1 MNVYPGSTKPAVQS
15 SYQHRPTTT
24 SSHPSWSFLDETI
37 DMLHTPRFL
46 RNSSASKQLFAKEG
60 HEYRHQ
66 TSDVKRPPPTEKEK
80 RRKEEEEAYRKKRLE
95 QLYDEERRRKK
106 ILEEADLEARR
117 HCDVFSGSDPLRI
130 ISYSRDFG
138 PTQKSPI
145 PLDRFEESMTTLSVP
160 PERRRGFQ
168 IQGKAKVLYHFSAQ
182 NPKELSLRK
191 GDIVYLHRQLD
202 KNWFEGERHGRVGIF
217 PVNYVEVLTTI
228 EAARAAALQ
237 AEGQARAKYNF
248 VAQTSVELTLRKGE
262 LVVLLRKV
270 DENWYEGRTGSRQG
284 IFPISY
290 VEVIRQPSTPLIT
303 PAPSVICTP
312 MTATPEMLSP
322 VGYDAPTPPPQPSP
336 SAFHYQRS
344 GYSSRVQSP
353 PAIVPTMA
361 NQSRSAAPSSLQSPA
376 SVDGITMDMAFSPKM
391 KQSPLFHRKSMSP
404 TGIKTQTSQDV
415 ITVTK
420 THTAVSDD
428 DLALTKYRAI
438 YAYKPQ
444 NEDELELW
452 EGDEVYGVLEYLGL
466 SLEIMCNLYD
476 STTLKKNIKTRNQL

>member
-117 HCDVFSGSDPLRI
+117 HCDVFS
-130 ISYSRDFG
+130 